1 MPKQD
6 EIGGLY
12 KKCFGDDRK
21 WLRICD
27 DEVTIESVSP
37 SWRWSMSDEKNL
49 PLWATLIRL
58 SVVALG
64 AGICVLG
71 AAM

>member
-1 MPKQD
+1 
-6 EIGGLY
+6 
-12 KKCFGDDRK
+12 
-21 WLRICD
+21 
-27 DEVTIESVSP
+27 
-37 SWRWSMSDEKNL
+37 MSDEKNL